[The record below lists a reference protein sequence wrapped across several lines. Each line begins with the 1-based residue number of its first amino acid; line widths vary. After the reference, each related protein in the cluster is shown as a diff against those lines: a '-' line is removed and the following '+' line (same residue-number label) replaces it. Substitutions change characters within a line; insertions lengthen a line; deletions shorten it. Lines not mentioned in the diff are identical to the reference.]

1 MRAAA
6 RWGLIAFPST
16 SISNSDTRAHFIP
29 RTVLPATVTAFLA
42 ASAKLFVENPTTSVT
57 FCTIEPPRDGIPDAL
72 VDPSPGTQ
80 GATPG
85 AHRRIKGGNSYTPST
100 RRDGASVL
108 EEISELIGL
117 QVYTKQ
123 GVFLGKGNNLGV
135 DGGNGGVD

>member
-42 ASAKLFVENPTTSVT
+42 ASAKLFVENPPPPVT

-85 AHRRIKGGNSYTPST
+85 AHRRIKGGNSDTPAS

-117 QVYTKQ
+117 QVYTNQ
-123 GVFLGKGNNLGV
+123 GGFLG
-135 DGGNGGVD
+135 DGDKPAG